1 MWIACNYC
9 NKHLHR
15 TFHLQSTLQTS
26 TNKPPRSPVN
36 SVLSLSLPDG
46 ETEVNVAGPWDQD
59 TVWKRVSGSLSCSE
73 FILTPWRISAWLKG
87 SHLHDITT
95 LSESSTLLFVPIHA
109 ASRLTIFYCKS
120 FLWDLHRDHGNIPLT
135 GEVVMLK
142 LKIWVQNPEKRGEEA
157 VCGCQF
163 REALEAFCL
172 QGAQH
177 LLREITHWRGGCVL
191 PWGCPAPDSGHGIAL
206 PLFPALTESS
216 FPPNPGLASFHWHRH
231 QKALR
236 RQKHSSAYLQDTA
249 CCLGPF
255 QVFAKTFEG
264 IKAHNGLSFCPSHV
278 LNKDA
283 HELKGQLTKCQ
294 LRLCAAPQHTH
305 SFFSKVLDE
314 EHRDHRKVCFR
325 VKMLISTPNRLCRS
339 QILSLWKPTYD
350 GNTNQTLA
358 IQVKLC
364 ISNIYVLN
372 LKKNAS

>member
-95 LSESSTLLFVPIHA
+95 LRESSTLLFVPIHA
-109 ASRLTIFYCKS
+109 ASRLTIFYCNS

-157 VCGCQF
+157 VCGCQL

-177 LLREITHWRGGCVL
+177 LLREITHRGGLCAPLGL
-191 PWGCPAPDSGHGIAL
+191 PSPWQWTWDRSAIISCPHRELIP
-206 PLFPALTESS
+206 PKPRPCLFPLTQAPE
-216 FPPNPGLASFHWHRH
+216 
-231 QKALR
+231 
-236 RQKHSSAYLQDTA
+236 
-249 CCLGPF
+249 GP
-255 QVFAKTFEG
+255 QETKT
-264 IKAHNGLSFCPSHV
+264 
-278 LNKDA
+278 
-283 HELKGQLTKCQ
+283 Q
-294 LRLCAAPQHTH
+294 
-305 SFFSKVLDE
+305 
-314 EHRDHRKVCFR
+314 
-325 VKMLISTPNRLCRS
+325 
-339 QILSLWKPTYD
+339 
-350 GNTNQTLA
+350 
-358 IQVKLC
+358 LC
-364 ISNIYVLN
+364 IPAGHCLLPRAFPSICQNIWRN
-372 LKKNAS
+372 